1 MKPKKSG
8 KGAAPVISSLTFS
21 ISGNSGTVSRDLV
34 FRVTA
39 EDTFATILL
48 DDVSI
53 SLLRT

>member
-8 KGAAPVISSLTFS
+8 KGVAPVISSRTFS
-21 ISGNSGTVSRDLV
+21 ISGNSRTVSRDLV